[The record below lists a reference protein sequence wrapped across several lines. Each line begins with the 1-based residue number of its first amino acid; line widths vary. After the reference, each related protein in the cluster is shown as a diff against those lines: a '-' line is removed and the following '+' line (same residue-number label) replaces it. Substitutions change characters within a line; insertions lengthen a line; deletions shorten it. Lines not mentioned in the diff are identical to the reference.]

1 MKPLQLGLSLL
12 PVAIIVM
19 GLIGW
24 VVTLRGNLD
33 VAQKDKA
40 ALQASQ
46 YDDTD
51 LIEKVQDLSIASEDS
66 MTKLMWILEEYGPA
80 IESIRERELDTDVKD
95 RIAELDREI
104 GAIGSVLDRAKE
116 LGEIVNDVKTQIA
129 VISNEQ
135 RTINADHQGFAKVLE
150 ELGESGLLPS
160 GERREYGGYSN

>member
-1 MKPLQLGLSLL
+1 MKPLNIALSIL
-12 PVAIIVM
+12 PVLIVAI

-33 VAQKDKA
+33 VAQNDIA

-51 LIEKVQDLSIASEDS
+51 ILEKVQDLSLASEES

-80 IESIRERELDTDVKD
+80 IEAIRDRELDTDVKD
-95 RIAELDREI
+95 RIAELDAEVS
-104 GAIGSVLDRAKE
+104 AIGSVLDRAKE
-116 LGEIVNDVKTQIA
+116 LDEIVNDVKTRIA

-135 RTINADHQGFAKVLE
+135 RTINADHQGFAEVLK

>member
-33 VAQKDKA
+33 VAQKDIA

-135 RTINADHQGFAKVLE
+135 RTINADHQGFAEVLK

>member
-33 VAQKDKA
+33 VAQKDIA
-40 ALQASQ
+40 VLQASQ

-51 LIEKVQDLSIASEDS
+51 LIEKVQDLSLASEES

-116 LGEIVNDVKTQIA
+116 LDDIVNDVKTQIA
-129 VISNEQ
+129 VIGNEQ
-135 RTINADHQGFAKVLE
+135 RTINADHRGFAEVLE
-150 ELGESGLLPS
+150 ELGKSGLLPS

>member
-33 VAQKDKA
+33 VAQKDIA
-40 ALQASQ
+40 VLQASQ

-51 LIEKVQDLSIASEDS
+51 LIEKVQDLSLASEES